1 MRAKLPDLAVYPVSD
16 PSARIGVEAACVAA
30 ARGGARLVQLRD
42 KTASDEELAALARRL
57 VAALTPLGCALLIND
72 RVEVARAAGAAGAH
86 VGQTDAEVAQARAVL
101 GETAI
106 LGLSVEAPE
115 HLARDDWDRIDYVG
129 AGPVFATA
137 TKPDHATPLGWDGLA
152 RLCALAP
159 VPAVAIGGVKTGHGG
174 LAKGA
179 GAAGLAMVSE
189 IFASADP
196 EAATRAA
203 VTAWRDA

>member
-42 KTASDEELAALARRL
+42 KPASDEELAALARRL

-115 HLARDDWDRIDYVG
+115 HLAHPLPLVFLCDSLG
-129 AGPVFATA
+129 A
-137 TKPDHATPLGWDGLA
+137 
-152 RLCALAP
+152 
-159 VPAVAIGGVKTGHGG
+159 
-174 LAKGA
+174 
-179 GAAGLAMVSE
+179 
-189 IFASADP
+189 
-196 EAATRAA
+196 
-203 VTAWRDA
+203 